1 MAASLSITLLEKELF
16 GVYFP
21 IILISHLA
29 NSFME
34 LSPETIESLWNQGIA
49 LAYLIVP
56 SLIYALLFYIV
67 GRFVVSKLLKGFRRL
82 LDARDTNPS
91 LNTFLVGL
99 VKAVLYV
106 SLFIGIATILGVP
119 MSSFLAILGAAGLA
133 IGLALQGSLSNF
145 AGGVLI
151 LLFKPFKVGDVIE
164 GQGNTGTVTIIDILY
179 THLNT
184 FDNKEVVIP
193 NGNLANSEVINYSS
207 QPTRRVDIKVGVA
220 YNTDLKKARTV
231 ILDIVKKDERVHADP
246 EPVVFLNTFGDS
258 SLDLVVR
265 AWTDSANLWP
275 VYFDT
280 MEKIKSAFD
289 KHEIEIPFPQRV
301 IYSKSE

>member
-1 MAASLSITLLEKELF
+1 
-16 GVYFP
+16 
-21 IILISHLA
+21 
-29 NSFME
+29 ME
-34 LSPETIESLWNQGIA
+34 LSPETIESLLDQGIA
-49 LAYLIVP
+49 LIYRIVP

-67 GRFVVSKLLKGFRRL
+67 GRFIVNKLVKGFKKVL
-82 LDARDTNPS
+82 NAREANPS

-99 VKAVLYV
+99 VKALLYV

-164 GQGNTGTVTIIDILY
+164 GQGNTGTVTKIDILY

-193 NGNLANSEVINYSS
+193 NGNLANSEVVNYSS
-207 QPTRRVDIKVGVA
+207 QPTRRIDIKVGVA
-220 YNTDLKKARTV
+220 YSTDLQKAREV
-231 ILDIVKKDERVHADP
+231 ILDILKKDERVHAEP
-246 EPVVFLNTFGDS
+246 QPVVFLQNFGDS

-265 AWTDSANLWP
+265 AWADTGNLWP
-275 VYFDT
+275 VYFDS

-289 KHEIEIPFPQRV
+289 SNEIEIPFPQRV
-301 IYSKSE
+301 VYAKND

>member
-1 MAASLSITLLEKELF
+1 
-16 GVYFP
+16 
-21 IILISHLA
+21 
-29 NSFME
+29 ME
-34 LSPETIESLWNQGIA
+34 LSPETIESLWHQGIA
-49 LAYLIVP
+49 LIYRIVP
-56 SLIYALLFYIV
+56 SLIYALIFYIV
-67 GRFVVSKLLKGFRRL
+67 GRFVVNKLLKGFERIL
-82 LDARDTNPS
+82 EARDANPS

-164 GQGNTGTVTIIDILY
+164 GQGNTGTVTKIDVLY

-207 QPTRRVDIKVGVA
+207 QPTRRVEIKVGVA
-220 YNTDLKKARTV
+220 YSTDLNKAKTV
-231 ILDIVKKDERVHADP
+231 ILDLLKNDDRVHAEP
-246 EPVVFLNTFGDS
+246 APVVFLQNFGDN

-265 AWTDSANLWP
+265 AWTDSGNLWP
-275 VYFDT
+275 VYFDS

-289 KHEIEIPFPQRV
+289 TNDIEIPFPQRV
-301 IYSKSE
+301 VYSKSE

>member
-1 MAASLSITLLEKELF
+1 
-16 GVYFP
+16 
-21 IILISHLA
+21 
-29 NSFME
+29 ME
-34 LSPETIESLWNQGIA
+34 LSPETIESLLNQGVA
-49 LAYLIVP
+49 LLYRIVP

-67 GRFVVSKLLKGFRRL
+67 GRFIVNKLVNGFRKVL
-82 LDARDTNPS
+82 NAREANPS

-99 VKAVLYV
+99 VKALLYV

-164 GQGNTGTVTIIDILY
+164 GQGNTGTVTKIDILY
-179 THLNT
+179 THLHT

-207 QPTRRVDIKVGVA
+207 QPTRRTEIKVGVS
-220 YNTDLKKARTV
+220 YTTDVNRAREV
-231 ILDIVKKDERVHADP
+231 ILDILKKDERVHAEP
-246 EPVVFLNTFGDS
+246 APVVFLQNFGDS
-258 SLDLVVR
+258 SLDLIVR
-265 AWTDSANLWP
+265 AWTDSGDLWP
-275 VYFDT
+275 VYFET
-280 MEKIKSAFD
+280 MEKIKLAFD
-289 KHEIEIPFPQRV
+289 ANEIEIPFPQRV
-301 IYSKSE
+301 VYTKND